1 MKPANTQADAAMELS
16 NNLAELSEE
25 MSDNS
30 MKAEEWEAK
39 KATVISWVSDF
50 EDIMDKAEP
59 IAIESKRLVRNKFRR
74 FSLENEDLTMDT
86 RRDFNKIKKTFNS
99 SGYYANKEMVD

>member
-1 MKPANTQADAAMELS
+1 MKLS

-50 EDIMDKAEP
+50 EDIMEKAEP
-59 IAIESKRLVRNKFRR
+59 I
-74 FSLENEDLTMDT
+74 TT
-86 RRDFNKIKKTFNS
+86 QT
-99 SGYYANKEMVD
+99 